1 MPSTGFTR
9 AIANHA
15 RTIRLPIHI
24 NQKLQ
29 ALKKCRA
36 LLIIELKR
44 YLTAKEVS
52 DASGIALER
61 IEELAGYV
69 RPIRTLNGKFG
80 KEEEV
85 ELVDVIA
92 GQEEMPEEV
101 AIQNEQSEALRQMF
115 EYLSP
120 SEQHILSLR
129 YGLGGEKPMSRS
141 EVGEF
146 LGIGKKEAYKI
157 ERQSLYKLRRT
168 TAAAKF

>member
-1 MPSTGFTR
+1 
-9 AIANHA
+9 
-15 RTIRLPIHI
+15 LPIHI

-29 ALKKCRA
+29 KLKKCRA

-44 YLTAKEVS
+44 CPA
-52 DASGIALER
+52 DASGIALEK

-69 RPIRTLNGKFG
+69 RPIRSLNGKFG
-80 KEEEV
+80 KEEDL
-85 ELVDVIA
+85 ELVDVIP

-101 AIQNEQSEALRQMF
+101 AIQREKSEALRQMF
-115 EYLSP
+115 ECLSP
-120 SEQHILSLR
+120 REKQILVLR
-129 YGLGGEKPMSRS
+129 FGLDGEKPMSRS

-157 ERQSLYKLRRT
+157 ERQGLYKLRRT